1 MSIIEYTHIIH
12 INLSTYLDDH
22 MFKFIKQLFFILI
35 IVLIF
40 TFGVVFGKSWAQN
53 SLITSAV
60 NRGLKESGQTQNA
73 ETAAKLDG
81 LRDCELENISSTQTG
96 KEASLKCF
104 NAKDQVVKLKATATK
119 DGKIIFIQKYKFDGV
134 TIQ

>member
-1 MSIIEYTHIIH
+1 
-12 INLSTYLDDH
+12 
-22 MFKFIKQLFFILI
+22 MFDFIKNIFLVTVVLI
-35 IVLIF
+35 IF

-81 LRDCELENISSTQTG
+81 LRGCELEDISSTQTG

-104 NAKDQVVKLKATATK
+104 NSKDQVVKLRATATK